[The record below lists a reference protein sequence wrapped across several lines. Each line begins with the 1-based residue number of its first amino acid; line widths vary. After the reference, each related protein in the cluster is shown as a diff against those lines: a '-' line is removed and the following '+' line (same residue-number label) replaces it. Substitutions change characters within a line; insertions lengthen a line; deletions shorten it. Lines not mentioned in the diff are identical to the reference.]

1 MYLEGNCT
9 KDRNELRT
17 VATVMVA
24 ATVHSA
30 PDSAKRVLRAESAV
44 TVEASRDDCIIREKS
59 VIFAFKHLHR

>member
-1 MYLEGNCT
+1 M
-9 KDRNELRT
+9 
-17 VATVMVA
+17 ATVMVA